1 MLSKFFIDR
10 PVFATVLSIL
20 IVIGGAMAMLTLPIA
35 QFPEI
40 SPPTVE
46 IKARYPGA
54 SAATVAEAVAAPIE
68 QQLSGAEGLL
78 YFQSQSANDGS
89 CTITVTFDIGTD
101 LGLASVDVQN
111 RVKLAESRLPQVVL
125 QQGLEIRKK
134 STSIL
139 LIVGLTSSD
148 PRIDALY
155 LSNFASI
162 NVVDALKRVPGV
174 GDASVYG
181 AGDYAMRLWLDPAR
195 MAQKGLAISD
205 ITRAVQEQNGL
216 YAAGRIGQQPSPAFS
231 PTTVPVITRG
241 RLEEPAQFE
250 NIILRAE
257 QGGSLLRFRDIG
269 RAELGSQSYDLFGRL
284 NGEPSTLLIINLQPG
299 ANALATAEGVKATL
313 DELGKTFP
321 TGISASIP
329 YDTTQ
334 FIRVSIQQVVRTFFE
349 AAILVLVVVFVFLQ
363 SFRATLVPLV
373 AVPVSIVGTF
383 MLMTLL
389 GFTINTLTLFGLV
402 LAIGIV
408 VDDAI
413 IVIENVERLMH
424 EEKLAVREAT
434 IKAMQQVTGPVIATT
449 LVLVAVFV
457 PVAFLGGLTGQLYR
471 QFAVTIAASVCI
483 SSIVAL
489 SLSPAMCR
497 LLIRPRPARKW
508 APFRAF
514 DWCLDR
520 VTSGYTVVVRLTLR
534 FAVVGVLAF
543 AGCCAAGWWLFTR
556 VPSGFIP
563 NEDQG
568 VFLVAVQL
576 PDGASIERNDA
587 LTREVESFL
596 SQQPEVANVVVL
608 GGQNILAGNAVQT
621 NASAIFVTLRPWSAR
636 RERSQSVDAVIG
648 RVWRHFADEPKGL
661 VIAFNPPAVPGLGQ
675 RAGFELQLQARAGSD
690 ITELN
695 RVSGEFAHALGEL
708 PHGTGV
714 SRTLSVRQPLLY
726 VDLDEEQAKLQGV
739 AIDEVYGTLQA
750 LFGSLYVND
759 FTKFGRVFRV
769 QLQAEPQFRSSPG
782 DLARV
787 HVRNSA
793 REMVPLSSVLSTSNL
808 AGPTVVSRFNGFPSV
823 QITGAPGPGFSTGD
837 SIAAIRGLAS
847 SLPAGYAIEWSG
859 QSFQEVR
866 AGGQAALLMGVG
878 LLVVFLVL
886 SAQYESFS
894 LPVSVLL
901 AVPLGALGAFAAIW
915 ARGFNMD
922 IYFQIGLL
930 ALIGLAAKN
939 AILIVEFAAEE
950 RRAGKTAFEAAVAA
964 SRLRLRPLL
973 MTALSFVL
981 GVVPLMIASGAG
993 AAGQNSIGTGVF
1005 GGMLGATILA
1015 VFFVPMWFYLIDRI
1029 VSGLVRKDTASAM
1042 LPRQS
1047 PEGSEVRP

>member
-1 MLSKFFIDR
+1 VFSKFFIDR

-20 IVIGGAMAMLTLPIA
+20 IVIGGAISMTALPIA

-54 SAATVAEAVAAPIE
+54 SAQTVAEAVAAPIE

-89 CTITVTFDIGTD
+89 CTITVTFDIGTN
-101 LGLASVDVQN
+101 LGLAAVDVQN

-139 LIVGLTSSD
+139 LVAGLASSD

-155 LSNFASI
+155 LNNYASI

-174 GDASVYG
+174 GDAAVYG
-181 AGDYAMRLWLDPAR
+181 AGDYAMRLWVDPKR

-216 YAAGRIGQQPSPAFS
+216 YAAGRIGQQPSAAFS

-241 RLEEPAQFE
+241 RLEDPSEFE

-257 QGGSLLRFRDIG
+257 PGGALLRFIDVG
-269 RAELGSQSYDLFGRL
+269 RAELGSLSYDLFGRL
-284 NGEPSTLLIINLQPG
+284 NGQPSTLIIVNLQPG
-299 ANALATAEGVKATL
+299 ANALATADGVKATL
-313 DELGKTFP
+313 AELGRTFP
-321 TGISASIP
+321 QGVTASIP

-334 FIRVSIQQVVRTFFE
+334 FIRVSIEQVVRTFIE
-349 AAILVLVVVFVFLQ
+349 AAVLVLIVVFVFLQ
-363 SFRATLVPLV
+363 SIRATLVPLI

-383 MLMTLL
+383 MFMSVL

-424 EEKLAVREAT
+424 EEKLSARDAT
-434 IKAMQQVTGPVIATT
+434 VKAMRQVTGPVIATT

-471 QFAVTIAASVCI
+471 QFAITIAASVCI
-483 SSIVAL
+483 SSVVAL
-489 SLSPAMCR
+489 TLSPAMCA
-497 LLIRPRPARKW
+497 LLIKPRPAKKL

-520 VTSGYTVVVRLTLR
+520 LTSGYAAGVRVTLR
-534 FAVVGVLAF
+534 RWIVGVAAF
-543 AGCCAAGWWLFTR
+543 GGCCFLGWWLFNR

-576 PDGASIERNDA
+576 PDGASLERNDE
-587 LTREVESFL
+587 LTREVEAFL
-596 SQQPEVANVVVL
+596 LKQEEVSNVVVL
-608 GGQNILAGNAVQT
+608 GGQNILAGNAAQT
-621 NASAIFVTLRPWSAR
+621 NATALFVTLKPWSER
-636 RERSQSVDAVIG
+636 RDRSQSVDALVG
-648 RVWRHFADEPKGL
+648 RMWGRFADEPRGL

-675 RAGFELQLQARAGSD
+675 RAGFEMQLQSRAGSD
-690 ITELN
+690 VTELS
-695 RVSGEFAHALGEL
+695 RVSAEFVQSLRTRPEA
-708 PHGTGV
+708 TGV
-714 SRTLSVRQPLLY
+714 SQTLSVGQPLIY

-739 AIDEVYGTLQA
+739 AIDEVFGTLQA

-759 FTKFGRVFRV
+759 FTKYGRVFRV
-769 QLQAEPQFRSSPG
+769 QLQAEPEFRSKPG
-782 DLARV
+782 DLSRV
-787 HVRNSA
+787 YVRNSA
-793 REMVPLSSVLSTSNL
+793 REMVPLSSVLTTADR

-823 QITGAPGPGFSTGD
+823 QIAGTPGPGFSTGD
-837 SIAAIRGLAS
+837 SIRAVRELATK
-847 SLPAGYAIEWSG
+847 LPPGYGFEWSG
-859 QSFQEVR
+859 QSFQEVK
-866 AGGQAALLMGVG
+866 AGGQAVMLMGVG

-894 LPVSVLL
+894 LPISVLL
-901 AVPLGALGAFAAIW
+901 SVPLGVLGALAAIW
-915 ARGFNMD
+915 YRSFNMD
-922 IYFQIGLL
+922 VYFQIGLL
-930 ALIGLAAKN
+930 TLIGLAAKN

-950 RRAGKTAFEAAVAA
+950 QRAGKSPFDAAVSA
-964 SRLRLRPLL
+964 SKLRLRPLL

-1005 GGMLGATILA
+1005 GGMVGATVLA
-1015 VFFVPMWFYLIDRI
+1015 IFFVPMWFYLIAR
-1029 VSGLVRKDTASAM
+1029 VA
-1042 LPRQS
+1042 PRRVT
-1047 PEGSEVRP
+1047 PPPKGEP

>member
-1 MLSKFFIDR
+1 MFSKFFIDR
-10 PVFATVLSIL
+10 PVFASVLSIL
-20 IVIGGAMAMLTLPIA
+20 IVISGAIGMLSLPVA

-54 SAATVAEAVAAPIE
+54 SAQTVAEAVAAPIE

-78 YFQSQSANDGS
+78 YYQSQSANDGS

-101 LGLASVDVQN
+101 LALAAVDVQN
-111 RVKLAESRLPQVVL
+111 RVKLAESRLPQVVM

-139 LIVGLTSSD
+139 LVAALSSSD

-155 LSNFASI
+155 LNNYASI
-162 NVVDALKRVPGV
+162 NVLDALKRVPGV

-181 AGDYAMRLWLDPAR
+181 AGDYAMRLWVDPKR

-216 YAAGRIGQQPSPAFS
+216 YAAGRIGQQPSPSFS

-241 RLEEPAQFE
+241 RLEEPAEFE
-250 NIILRAE
+250 SIILRAE
-257 QGGSLLRFRDIG
+257 PGGALLRLGDVG
-269 RAELGSQSYDLFGRL
+269 RAELGSLSYDLFGRL
-284 NGEPSTLLIINLQPG
+284 NAKPSTLIIVNLQPG
-299 ANALATAEGVKATL
+299 ANALATAKGVKATL
-313 DELGKTFP
+313 DELSRTFP
-321 TGISASIP
+321 QGVTPSIP

-334 FIRVSIQQVVRTFFE
+334 FIRVSVEQVVQTFIE
-349 AAILVLVVVFVFLQ
+349 AAVLVLIVVFVFLQ
-363 SFRATLVPLV
+363 SFRATLVPLI

-383 MLMTLL
+383 MVMSVL

-424 EEKLAVREAT
+424 EEKLSARDAT
-434 IKAMQQVTGPVIATT
+434 IKAMEQVTGPVIATT

-471 QFAVTIAASVCI
+471 QFAITIAASVCI

-489 SLSPAMCR
+489 TLSPAMCR
-497 LLIRPRPARKW
+497 LLIKPRPAKKL

-520 VTSGYTVVVRLTLR
+520 VTSGYAAGVRATLR
-534 FAVVGVLAF
+534 VWIVGVLAF
-543 AGCCAAGWWLFTR
+543 AGCCVAGWWLFNR

-576 PDGASIERNDA
+576 PDGASLERNDA
-587 LTREVESFL
+587 LTRDVEEFL
-596 SQQPEVANVVVL
+596 LKQPEVSNVVVL
-608 GGQNILAGNAVQT
+608 GGQNLLAGNAVQT
-621 NASAIFVTLRPWSAR
+621 NATAIFVTLNPWS
-636 RERSQSVDAVIG
+636 ERTGRGENVDAVVG
-648 RVWRHFADEPKGL
+648 RVWARFADEPRGL

-675 RAGFELQLQARAGSD
+675 RAGFEVQLQSRAGSD
-690 ITELN
+690 IDALS
-695 RVSGEFAHALGEL
+695 RVSGEFAKALRTRPEA
-708 PHGTGV
+708 TGV
-714 SRTLSVRQPLLY
+714 STTLSVGQPLIY

-739 AIDEVYGTLQA
+739 AIDEVFGTLQA

-759 FTKFGRVFRV
+759 FTKYGRVFRV
-769 QLQAEPQFRSSPG
+769 QLQAEPEFRSTPS
-782 DLARV
+782 DLSRV
-787 HVRNSA
+787 YVRNNA
-793 REMVPLSSVLSTSNL
+793 KEMVPLSSVLTTTDR

-837 SIAAIRGLAS
+837 SIRLVRELGAE
-847 SLPAGYAIEWSG
+847 LPDGYGYEWSG
-859 QSFQEVR
+859 QSFQEIK

-886 SAQYESFS
+886 SAQYESFT
-894 LPVSVLL
+894 LPISVLL
-901 AVPLGALGAFAAIW
+901 SVPLGVLGALVAIW
-915 ARGFNMD
+915 YRAFNMD
-922 IYFQIGLL
+922 VYFQIGLL
-930 ALIGLAAKN
+930 TLIGLSAKN
-939 AILIVEFAAEE
+939 AILIVEFAADEQ
-950 RRAGKTAFEAAVAA
+950 RKGKSPFDAAITA

-973 MTALSFVL
+973 MTALSFML
-981 GVVPLMIASGAG
+981 GVVPLMTATGAG

-1005 GGMLGATILA
+1005 GGMVGATVLA
-1015 VFFVPMWFYLIDRI
+1015 IFFVPMWFFLIARL
-1029 VSGLVRKDTASAM
+1029 SPKQAAPSA
-1042 LPRQS
+1042 QGK
-1047 PEGSEVRP
+1047 E

>member
-10 PVFATVLSIL
+10 PVFAAVLSIL
-20 IVIGGAMAMLTLPIA
+20 IVIGGAMAMLGLPIA
-35 QFPEI
+35 QFPDI

-54 SAATVAEAVAAPIE
+54 SAQTVAESVAAPIE

-101 LGLASVDVQN
+101 LGLAAVDVQN

-134 STSIL
+134 STSTL
-139 LIVGLTSSD
+139 LIAALTSSD
-148 PRIDALY
+148 PRFDALH
-155 LSNFASI
+155 LSNYASI
-162 NVVDALKRVPGV
+162 NVVDAIKRVSGV
-174 GDASVYG
+174 GDATVYG
-181 AGDYAMRLWLDPAR
+181 AGDYAMRLWIDPDK

-205 ITRAVQEQNGL
+205 IVRAVQEQNGL

-231 PTTVPVITRG
+231 PITVPVITRG
-241 RLEEPAQFE
+241 RLEEPAEFDR
-250 NIILRAE
+250 IILRAE
-257 QGGSLLRFRDIG
+257 RGGLLLRLNDIG

-284 NGEPSTLLIINLQPG
+284 NGSPSTLIIVNLEPG

-313 DELGKTFP
+313 AELGTTFP
-321 TGISASIP
+321 EGVASSIP
-329 YDTTQ
+329 YDTTL
-334 FIRVSIQQVVRTFFE
+334 FIRVSIQQVIRTFVE
-349 AAILVLVVVFVFLQ
+349 AAVLVLIVVFVFLQ
-363 SFRATLVPLV
+363 SMRATLVPLV

-383 MLMTLL
+383 MFMALL
-389 GFTINTLTLFGLV
+389 GLTINTLTLFGLV

-424 EEKLAVREAT
+424 EEKLPVREAT
-434 IKAMQQVTGPVIATT
+434 VKAMQQVTGPVIATT

-489 SLSPAMCR
+489 TLSPAMCR

-514 DWCLDR
+514 DLCLDR
-520 VTSGYTVVVRLTLR
+520 LTTGYAGAVRLMLR
-534 FAVVGVLAF
+534 LAVVGVIAF
-543 AGCCAAGWWLFTR
+543 AACCAAGWWLFNR
-556 VPSGFIP
+556 VPGGFIP

-568 VFLVAVQL
+568 VFIIAVQL
-576 PDGASIERNDA
+576 PDGASLERNDA
-587 LTREVESFL
+587 LVRELEAFL
-596 SQQPEVANVVVL
+596 AAQTEVQHVVVL
-608 GGQNILAGNAVQT
+608 GGQNILAGNAAQT
-621 NASAIFVTLRPWSAR
+621 NATAVFVTLKPWNQR
-636 RERSQSVDAVIG
+636 TQRSRAVDAVIN
-648 RVWRHFADEPKGL
+648 RVAKRFADEPSGL
-661 VIAFNPPAVPGLGQ
+661 VIPFNPPAVPGLGQ

-690 ITELN
+690 VAELN
-695 RVSGEFAHALGEL
+695 RVSAEFVREL
-708 PHGTGV
+708 AGRPEAVGV
-714 SRTLSVRQPLLY
+714 SRTLSVGQPMLY

-739 AIDEVYGTLQA
+739 AIDEVFGTLQA
-750 LFGSLYVND
+750 LFGSLYIND

-769 QLQAEPQFRSSPG
+769 QLQAEPQFRSGPA

-787 HVRNSA
+787 YVRNNA
-793 REMVPLSSVLSTSNL
+793 QEMVPLASVLSTSDR
-808 AGPTVVSRFNGFPSV
+808 AGPTVVSRFNGFPAV
-823 QITGAPGPGFSTGD
+823 QISGAPGPGFSTGD
-837 SIAAIRGLAS
+837 SIRAIRELAGE
-847 SLPAGYAIEWSG
+847 LPAGYGFEWSG
-859 QSFQEVR
+859 QSFQEIK
-866 AGGQAALLMGVG
+866 AGGQAAVLMLVG

-894 LPVSVLL
+894 LPLSVLL
-901 AVPLGALGAFAAIW
+901 SVPLGILGALAAIRL
-915 ARGFNMD
+915 RGLTMD
-922 IYFQIGLL
+922 VYFQIGLL

-950 RRAGKTAFEAAVAA
+950 RRSGKAPFEAAVSA

-973 MTALSFVL
+973 MTALSFIL

-1005 GGMLGATILA
+1005 GGMLAATVLA
-1015 VFFVPMWFYLIDRI
+1015 VFFVPMWFYLIAEVTGRPRPAPTTPPHPPTTIADREP
-1029 VSGLVRKDTASAM
+1029 SA
-1042 LPRQS
+1042 
-1047 PEGSEVRP
+1047 